1 MPTWPPSPHHPRAGL
16 TLVEVLVAI
25 LILTAGALS
34 SVGTQ
39 VAIARLTR
47 ATLIHQKNAA
57 DASALLD
64 SLRATPC
71 AALTGGSLP
80 RSHAQLT
87 WTAIPNGD
95 LVELRLTVLPSVGA
109 TWQAET
115 LLPCA

>member
-1 MPTWPPSPHHPRAGL
+1 MPTWPASTHRPRAGL

-47 ATLIHQKNAA
+47 ATLVQQKTAA
-57 DASALLD
+57 DASAILD

-71 AALTGGSLP
+71 AALTTGTTSRP
-80 RSHAQLT
+80 HALLT
-87 WTAIPNGD
+87 WSATPNGD
-95 LVELRLTVLPSVGA
+95 LVELRLTVIPTTGA
-109 TWQAET
+109 AWQAET

>member
-1 MPTWPPSPHHPRAGL
+1 MTTWPASSHPPRAGL

-47 ATLIHQKNAA
+47 ATLIQQKNAT
-57 DASALLD
+57 DASAILD

-71 AALTGGSLP
+71 AALAAGSTT
-80 RSHAQLT
+80 RTHAQLT
-87 WTAIPNGD
+87 WTATPNGD
-95 LVELRLTVLPSVGA
+95 LVELRLTVIPTTGT

>member
-1 MPTWPPSPHHPRAGL
+1 MSTWPASTHRPRAGL

-25 LILTAGALS
+25 LILTAGTLT

-47 ATLIHQKNAA
+47 ATLIQQQNAA

-64 SLRATPC
+64 SLRAIPC
-71 AALTGGSLP
+71 AALIAGTATRP
-80 RSHAQLT
+80 HAQLT
-87 WTAIPNGD
+87 WTATPNGD
-95 LVELRLTVLPSVGA
+95 LVELRLTVIPATGA
-109 TWQAET
+109 TWQAEA

>member
-1 MPTWPPSPHHPRAGL
+1 MPTWPASTRHPRAGL

-25 LILTAGALS
+25 LILTAGALA

-39 VAIARLTR
+39 VAIARLTA
-47 ATLIHQKNAA
+47 ATLIQQKTAA

-71 AALTGGSLP
+71 AALTAGTTA
-80 RSHAQLT
+80 RQHAQLIWIAT
-87 WTAIPNGD
+87 PTGD
-95 LVELRLTVLPSVGA
+95 LVELRLTVNPTAGA

>member
-1 MPTWPPSPHHPRAGL
+1 MPTWPASTHHPRAGL

-47 ATLIHQKNAA
+47 ATLGQQKTAA
-57 DASALLD
+57 DASTLLD

-71 AALTGGSLP
+71 AALTTGTTTRPL
-80 RSHAQLT
+80 AQLT
-87 WTAIPNGD
+87 WTATPIGD
-95 LVELRLTVLPSVGA
+95 LVELRLTVIPTTGA